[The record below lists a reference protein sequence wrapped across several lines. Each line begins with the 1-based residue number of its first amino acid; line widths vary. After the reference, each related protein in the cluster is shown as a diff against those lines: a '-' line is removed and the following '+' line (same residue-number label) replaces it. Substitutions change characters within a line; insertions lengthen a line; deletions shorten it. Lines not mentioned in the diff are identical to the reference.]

1 MSKHIPAFDRDAL
14 YAKSQLFIRRALRA
28 KTEGDNDVHHLW
40 CSLAL
45 ELLGKAGLATLSPAL
60 VADPTHRDSLF
71 AACGKVIGSDL
82 KSITAKTVFERLPF
96 LTKRFDAN
104 TTRFCEQLAY
114 RRNADL
120 HSGEAPFAGMK
131 LEAWERQF
139 WHAAEVILSAQGQ
152 TLDGWLGAD
161 AATGPSEVLQHALD
175 ATVGAVAARIES
187 HRLQFNE
194 AHKSDKQRK
203 AAIEAS
209 QHARIADF
217 VSEFS
222 FGLDS
227 VTPVECLACKATAAL
242 GASLWEEE
250 VLDEYQPDA
259 PEWESIE
266 KTYLVEGL
274 YCPTCG
280 LRLNSRQEVTAAG
293 FDEEFKET
301 EERDRIYEPEYGND
315 RPCEEPES
323 AALNQ
328 AH

>member
-1 MSKHIPAFDRDAL
+1 MSSKDIPAFDRDAL

-28 KTEGDNDVHHLW
+28 KTDGDHDLYHLW

-45 ELLGKAGLATLSPAL
+45 ELLGKASLANVSPAL

-96 LTKRFDAN
+96 VTKRFDAY

-131 LEAWERQF
+131 LAAWERQF
-139 WHAAEVILSAQGQ
+139 WHAAEVVLSAQAQ
-152 TLDGWLGAD
+152 TLEGWLGAD
-161 AATGPSEVLQHALD
+161 AAAAPKEVLQHASE
-175 ATVGAVAARIES
+175 ATANAVPARIES
-187 HRLQFNE
+187 HRLQFND

-203 AAIEAS
+203 AAIEVS
-209 QHARIADF
+209 QRARVADF
-217 VSEFS
+217 RSDFDFE
-222 FGLDS
+222 LDLI
-227 VTPVECLACKATAAL
+227 TPAQCPACKATAAL

-250 VLDEYQPDA
+250 VLDDYDPDA
-259 PEWESIE
+259 PEWESVE
-266 KTYLVEGL
+266 KTYLVEAL
-274 YCPTCG
+274 YCPTCE
-280 LRLNSRQEVTAAG
+280 LKLNSRQEVAAAG

-301 EERDRIYEPEYGND
+301 EERERTYEPDYGND
-315 RPCEEPES
+315 
-323 AALNQ
+323 
-328 AH
+328 